1 MQDNKVLEIIENYDN
16 IFSKVLTFETIL
28 YMDGK
33 QVLDIIESLIPRH
46 AGIQI
51 SSRSD
56 VDLLI
61 SVYPVLYQKVSILY
75 MHLVHHVRA
84 LTKDGSK
91 DLLAIARDH
100 RDCFEQLLKVIKL
113 QYDSLS
119 RRITV
124 INE

>member
-1 MQDNKVLEIIENYDN
+1 MQDNKVLAILENYDH
-16 IFSKVLTFETIL
+16 IFSNVLTFETVL

-33 QVLDIIESLIPRH
+33 QALEIIDSLIPRH
-46 AGIQI
+46 AGLQI
-51 SSRSD
+51 SSRSE

-61 SVYPVLYQKVSILY
+61 SIYPVLYQKVSMLY